1 MKKLTLQKNGSRL
14 EIPCYVKVKSLRLR
28 NGSWMARKAIF
39 GKDTWITALP
49 EHSKQE
55 AWEAINQE
63 VHSRLHGD
71 DQVRVL
77 GQRSTW
83 PLLVDLAAKYLTA
96 GDAQVGGA
104 SLKTRELN
112 VYCLKKVLA
121 HLGDFNKLRVD
132 KFDKQAIWKFQ
143 SDAVD
148 HMKPGRLKNVAAGG
162 ANSVLKK
169 ARAIFGKR
177 VRADFWGEVG
187 VELPANILVL
197 NEVRLLPSGSTKY
210 VPPTADEEAQFFADI
225 KDMKTQL
232 PDSYAAFL
240 MAYGAGFRADE
251 CRHAKWSWLKEFNG
265 GWMLH
270 IQFDDE
276 FSPKGNKERVVPI
289 SDEIAQELIDTK
301 TIRRNKHNY
310 QPMEAEFILQ
320 RGRKYQ
326 AFKKVSA
333 WFKTRGWKENRV
345 LHQFRKHFGSQVV
358 TQTGSLYDAQ
368 TLLGHA
374 TYQTTEAYYTAPL
387 DVPNAKVSLPALAK

>member
-1 MKKLTLQKNGSRL
+1 MKKLTIQKSGKTL
-14 EIPCYVKVKSLRLR
+14 EIPCYIKMKSLRMR

-49 EHSKQE
+49 TLNKQE
-55 AWEAINQE
+55 AWENLNQE

-83 PLLVDLAAKYLTA
+83 PLLVDLCTKYLAA

-104 SLKTRELN
+104 TLKTRKLN
-112 VYCLKKVLA
+112 VWSLKKLLA
-121 HLGDFNKLRVD
+121 HLGDFNKLRAD

-148 HMKPGRLKNVAAGG
+148 HMKPGRLKNIAAGG

-169 ARAIFGKR
+169 ARAMFGKR
-177 VRADFWGEVG
+177 VRADFWGETG

-197 NEVRLLPSGSTKY
+197 SEVRLLHSGSTKY
-210 VPPTADEEAQFFADI
+210 VPPTADEEAKFFADI
-225 KDMKTQL
+225 KDLKAQL

-251 CRHAKWSWLKEFNG
+251 CRHAKWSWLKAFND
-265 GWMLH
+265 GWILH

-276 FSPKGNKERVVPI
+276 YSPKGNKERVVPI
-289 SDEIAQELIDTK
+289 SDDVAQELIDTK
-301 TIRRNKHNY
+301 TLRRPNHNW
-310 QPMEAEFILQ
+310 QPMAAEYILQ

-326 AFKKVSA
+326 AFKKVST
-333 WFKTRGWKENRV
+333 WFKARGWKDNRV

-374 TYQTTEAYYTAPL
+374 TYKTTEAYYTAPL
-387 DVPNAKVSLPALAK
+387 DVPNAKVALPAMVK

>member
-1 MKKLTLQKNGSRL
+1 MKKLTILKNGKEL
-14 EIPCYVKVKSLRLR
+14 EIPCYIKVKSLRMR
-28 NGSWMARKAIF
+28 NGSWVGRKAINN
-39 GKDTWITALP
+39 KDTWITALP

-55 AWEAINQE
+55 AWEVINQE

-71 DQVRVL
+71 GQARVL

-83 PLLVDLAAKYLTA
+83 PLLVDLAAKYLAA

-104 SLKTRELN
+104 SLKTRENN
-112 VYCLKKVLA
+112 VYCLKKVLS
-121 HLGDFNKLRVD
+121 HLGDFSKLRVD

-143 SDAVD
+143 SNTVD

-162 ANSVLKK
+162 ANSVLKS

-177 VRADFWGEVG
+177 VRCDFWGEIG
-187 VELPANILVL
+187 VELPANILIL

-210 VPPTADEEAQFFADI
+210 VPPTADEEAKFFSDI
-225 KDMKTQL
+225 KDLKAQL

-251 CRHAKWSWLKEFNG
+251 CRHAKWSWLKEING
-265 GWMLH
+265 GWLLH

-276 FSPKGNKERVVPI
+276 YSPKGNKERTVPI
-289 SDEIAQELIDTK
+289 SDEVAQELIDTK
-301 TIRRNKHNY
+301 TARRLNHKWKPLEVEY
-310 QPMEAEFILQ
+310 IIQ

-326 AFKKVSA
+326 AFKRVSA
-333 WFKTRGWKENRV
+333 WFKSRGWKENRV

-368 TLLGHA
+368 TLLGHSS
-374 TYQTTEAYYTAPL
+374 YQTTELYYTAPL
-387 DVPNAKVSLPALAK
+387 DVPNAKISLPTL